1 MAIGK
6 GRRDGYTP
14 ERTARERK
22 EKELKAKQE
31 LLRGKDGVNGRDGKD
46 GVDGKDGLSIK
57 GDVGLDGKDG
67 RDGIDGKDGVDGLSI
82 KGDKGDDGVSIV
94 DSKINGQGE
103 LVLSYSD
110 NRTDNVG
117 RVRGYDGISRGGSG
131 GSGAALKYINE
142 NIETRLP
149 NSVKLIRKQSDFG
162 DCVDGVITLGDFNYI
177 VDATVVLTC
186 RFNIPEGG
194 IVAFGTSHKY
204 KNFLVYA
211 GSDTLF
217 TGNPQRLEIKDLV
230 IAGNA
235 NATLFNITGA
245 SGVRSTLLW
254 DTCLF
259 TLFGT
264 LGTVTDI
271 LTFAAFNPDVTNM
284 TTGLTFNNTIG
295 EPDFIWTGGRIG
307 NEAEVIGAMTAITLT
322 GLTGLVN
329 INGVQIRLN
338 TDQYAFKFENSLNI
352 IFDIEV
358 VNCPVNVSDGGAL
371 IDPTG
376 KEYNDVDV
384 TLTGNASSR
393 NSAHVGGYVLA
404 TNTTATVI
412 STADTYTSSG
422 LSPIADATDEGFTV
436 SGSIV
441 TSTAKQPNTKT
452 VSLTGNISMASG
464 SSKVVKVGVF
474 LNNTLQYDV
483 IVAPDPTGTKTGL
496 YVITLSLFIEKDD
509 TIEVK
514 YKNMDDTTNILIENE
529 TLTIT

>member
-1 MAIGK
+1 MSEVVK
-6 GRRDGYTP
+6 NF
-14 ERTARERK
+14 
-22 EKELKAKQE
+22 LKSKKIKQQDA
-31 LLRGKDGVNGRDGKD
+31 LKGKDGVNGRDGKD

-57 GDVGLDGKDG
+57 GDAGLDGKDG
-67 RDGIDGKDGVDGLSI
+67 RDGFNGKDGKDGLSI
-82 KGDKGDDGVSIV
+82 KGDKGDKGDDGVSIV

-103 LVLSYSD
+103 LVLNYSD
-110 NRTDNVG
+110 GRVDNVG
-117 RVRGYDGISRGGSG
+117 RVRGYDGVSRGGSG
-131 GSGAALKYINE
+131 GSGAAIKYINE

-186 RFNIPEGG
+186 RFNILEGG
-194 IVAFGTSHKY
+194 IVAFGTTHKY

-235 NATLFNITGA
+235 TATLFNITGA
-245 SGVRSTLLW
+245 AGVRSTLLW

-284 TTGLTFNNTIG
+284 NAGLIFNNTIG

-307 NEAEVIGAMTAITLT
+307 NETVVTGAMTAITLT
-322 GLTGLVN
+322 GLVGLVN
-329 INGVQIRLN
+329 INGVQVRLN
-338 TDQYAFKFENSLNI
+338 TDQYAFKFDNSLNI
-352 IFDIEV
+352 IDDVEV
-358 VNCPVNVSDGGAL
+358 SNCPVNTSGGGAL

-376 KEYNDVDV
+376 KEYDDVDV
-384 TLTGNASSR
+384 TLSGNASSR

-474 LNNTLQYDV
+474 LNNTLQYEA

-514 YKNMDDTTNILIENE
+514 YKNMNDTTNLIIENE